1 MHRFG
6 ETERL
11 YQPIGMPTLVRSA
24 SAEPFSQ
31 AAEIKALLHEQVAS
45 RSYGQRAND
54 PMRLAALQW
63 LENAASRGV
72 DVGDRE
78 RIELELQQVRCTP
91 QGRVN
96 LSSSISPLDPRIRI
110 ACCCLSLVS
119 QKHSLYSAH
128 QHTHT
133 HTHTYVSKAWRRF
146 DMVGVFFL
154 FWLVGS
160 LVSQTLV
167 PIPIRLSHRRLWMCT
182 SPIEP
187 IE

>member
-6 ETERL
+6 ETEWL
-11 YQPIGMPTLVRSA
+11 YQPIGMPTPVRSA

-31 AAEIKALLHEQVAS
+31 AAEVKALLHEQVAS

-110 ACCCLSLVS
+110 ACCCLSLRALRHRSYTGAVC
-119 QKHSLYSAH
+119 
-128 QHTHT
+128 
-133 HTHTYVSKAWRRF
+133 RR
-146 DMVGVFFL
+146 G
-154 FWLVGS
+154 
-160 LVSQTLV
+160 
-167 PIPIRLSHRRLWMCT
+167 RRP
-182 SPIEP
+182 S
-187 IE
+187 